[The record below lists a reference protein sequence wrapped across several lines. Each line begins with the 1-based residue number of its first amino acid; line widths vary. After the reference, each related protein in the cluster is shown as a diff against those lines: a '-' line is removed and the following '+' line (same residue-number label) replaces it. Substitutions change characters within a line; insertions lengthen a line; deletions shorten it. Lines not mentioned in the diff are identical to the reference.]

1 MPAKPMRPLRT
12 GPKRTT
18 ADAIRDAEL
27 RSGKSSRVVSIS
39 DLSSLTGYD
48 RGTISR
54 WVEKGLPVEGK
65 GSKGSI
71 LIDVRALIEWREAQA
86 AAEERRK
93 VPESTEDYSLD
104 LDAELKREMIKA
116 RKIATAERTGILV
129 MTSIVET
136 TFASCLNVVRQSV
149 MGLPSRIERDLLGF
163 PPGVVRKAKEDMTIQ
178 CRSALRE
185 AQIAMSTTIQ
195 RATKDRLAE
204 LGVEDDEDE
213 FTIADPVEEEIDEE
227 EDLDL
232 KEDDDGSR

>member
-116 RKIATAERTGILV
+116 RKITTAERTGILV

-163 PPGVVRKAKEDMTIQ
+163 LSNGLQ
-178 CRSALRE
+178 N
-185 AQIAMSTTIQ
+185 
-195 RATKDRLAE
+195 
-204 LGVEDDEDE
+204 
-213 FTIADPVEEEIDEE
+213 
-227 EDLDL
+227 
-232 KEDDDGSR
+232 